1 MSSSVLPNMK
11 TSKSDL
17 AAWDPPAG
25 WGPFVGDSVPSGQQ
39 TQNPK
44 CIINCVLGFL
54 VSMSPSCISLRLFHR
69 VEVSFSHVAAAH
81 LEFLETPFVVE
92 VALPSLQVE
101 VIIVLQ
107 SFPGHFAILPN

>member
-1 MSSSVLPNMK
+1 MSSSVLPDMK

-17 AAWDPPAG
+17 AAWDPLAG
-25 WGPFVGDSVPSGQQ
+25 WGRFVRDSMPLGQQ
-39 TQNPK
+39 TQKPK

-54 VSMSPSCISLRLFHR
+54 VSMSKSCISLPRFHR
-69 VEVSFSHVAAAH
+69 AEVSFSHVAAAH
-81 LEFLETPFVVE
+81 LGFLETPFIVE
-92 VALPSLQVE
+92 LALPRLQVA

>member
-1 MSSSVLPNMK
+1 M
-11 TSKSDL
+11 
-17 AAWDPPAG
+17 
-25 WGPFVGDSVPSGQQ
+25 
-39 TQNPK
+39 
-44 CIINCVLGFL
+44 
-54 VSMSPSCISLRLFHR
+54 
-69 VEVSFSHVAAAH
+69 SFSHVAAAH